1 MAIANETISGRP
13 ECAAYTAGRIFYGLD
28 SIVYYSQLL
37 EGQSLSQIDKCYQQ
51 NDPTAEQLSDVLD
64 TDGGTIPINGADR
77 IIQLVEY
84 LQGVLVFS
92 TNGVWQISGPET
104 GFKATDY
111 YVKQISD
118 QGLIGIKT
126 VVKTNETVIYWSRSG
141 IYQISPNQYGQLS
154 SESITENTIQTHY
167 NSIGDTFKAKAK
179 GVYLESEQKIQ
190 WLYNSNAGGT
200 VLPDFCDMSL
210 TLDLRTGGWFKDK
223 FESEVTIVPTT
234 HDISLAGAVLKSKS
248 STESEMLYVY
258 TSKAVSSPFSVGL
271 AFATK
276 TDGDFEDF
284 GSQFD
289 TAYLDTGYETL
300 GKPSNKKVAPYVTTH
315 FKQTETAWVDLG
327 GGDLDLNNKS
337 SCLVS
342 TKWDWN
348 DTNANGRFGPSQEA
362 YRFRRFFMPTGAGA
376 FNSGETVI
384 TSKIKVRGRGKS
396 LSVRF
401 EQSAGKDF
409 QLLGYSIQYSMKG
422 GM

>member
-1 MAIANETISGRP
+1 MALSNEVIDGRP
-13 ECAAYTAGRIFYGLD
+13 ECAAYAAGRIFYGLD

-77 IIQLVEY
+77 IIQLTEY
-84 LQGVLVFS
+84 LQGVLVFA
-92 TNGVWQISGPET
+92 TNGVWQISGPDT

-118 QGLIGIKT
+118 QGLIGVKT
-126 VVKTNETVIYWSRSG
+126 VVKTNETVLYWSRSG
-141 IYQISPNQYGQLS
+141 IYQISPNQYGQLAS
-154 SESITENTIQTHY
+154 SSITENTVQTHY
-167 NSIGDTFKAKAK
+167 NNIGDGFKEKAK
-179 GVYLESEQKIQ
+179 GIYLESEQKVQ
-190 WLYNSNAGGT
+190 WLYNSGVGGT
-200 VLPDFCDMSL
+200 VLPDFCDLSL
-210 TLDLRTGGWFKDK
+210 ALDLRTGGWFKDK
-223 FESEVTIVPTT
+223 FKSEDTIVPTT
-234 HDISLAGAVLKSKS
+234 HDISLATAVLKSKS
-248 STESEMLYVY
+248 SKEDEMLYVY
-258 TSKAVSSPFSVGL
+258 TSKTVNSPFSVGL

-276 TDGDFEDF
+276 TDADFEDF
-284 GSQFD
+284 GVQFD
-289 TAYLDTGYETL
+289 TAYLDSGYETL

-327 GGDLDLNNKS
+327 GGDLDLNNQS

-348 DTNANGRFGPSQEA
+348 DTDANGRFGPSQEA